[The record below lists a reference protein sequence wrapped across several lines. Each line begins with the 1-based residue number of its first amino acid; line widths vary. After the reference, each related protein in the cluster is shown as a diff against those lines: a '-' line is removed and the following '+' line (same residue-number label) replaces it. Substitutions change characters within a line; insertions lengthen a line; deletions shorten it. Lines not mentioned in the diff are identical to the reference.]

1 MKLVIFDIDGTLTQ
15 TSQVDSIC
23 FARAL
28 AETHQLNVDE
38 SDWADCPHVSDTG
51 VVHHIFQ
58 QRFGRAP
65 HSQDE
70 DLIRSRLVS
79 LLEEHREIDRTYFAE
94 VPGAR
99 EMLKLLKQKR
109 DWHKAIATGCWR
121 RSAEMK
127 LGAASI
133 EYEGLPGGF
142 AEDGIAREMI
152 VSAAISRSS
161 SLYQRQAFDRIVS
174 IGDGVWDV
182 QTASALDL
190 AFIGIASGARAAA
203 LTHAGAK
210 HVIPDFEDTDRFFA
224 LLEVA
229 EVPGG

>member
-15 TSQVDSIC
+15 TSHVDSIC

-28 AETHQLNVDE
+28 AETHQLTVDE

-70 DLIRSRLVS
+70 DLIKTRLVS
-79 LLEEHREIDRTYFAE
+79 LLEEHCEIDQRYFAE

-99 EMLKLLKQKR
+99 AMLDLLKQKS
-109 DWHKAIATGCWR
+109 DWHRAIATGCWQ

-133 EYEGLPGGF
+133 EYSGLPGGF
-142 AEDGIAREMI
+142 AEDGISRESI
-152 VSAAISRSS
+152 VSAAIARST
-161 SLYQRQAFDRIVS
+161 SLYRRQVFDRIVS

-182 QTASALDL
+182 QTASALGL

-203 LTHAGAK
+203 LTRAGARQI
-210 HVIPDFEDTDRFFA
+210 VPDFEDPDHFFA

>member
-15 TSQVDSIC
+15 TSHVDSIC

-28 AETHQLNVDE
+28 AETHQLTVDE

-58 QRFGRAP
+58 QRFGREP

-70 DLIRSRLVS
+70 DLIKTRLVS
-79 LLEEHREIDRTYFAE
+79 LLEEHCEIDQRYFAE

-99 EMLKLLKQKR
+99 AMLDLLKQKS
-109 DWHKAIATGCWR
+109 DWHRAIATGCWQ

-133 EYEGLPGGF
+133 EYSGLPGGF
-142 AEDGIAREMI
+142 AEDGISRELI
-152 VSAAISRSS
+152 VSAAIARST
-161 SLYQRQAFDRIVS
+161 SLYRRQVFDRIVS

-182 QTASALDL
+182 QTASALGL

-203 LTHAGAK
+203 LTRAGARQI
-210 HVIPDFEDTDRFFA
+210 VPDFEDPDRFFS